1 LFIEITL
8 NAAKAII
15 NCYNNS
21 MLKLNIQKLSFIIKQ
36 SFTAKLLRNYIQK
49 NPFFLNSV
57 TYKIILSLVKILD
70 KIADFIHIS
79 FSNIISK
86 SNICAEVK
94 KSVDK
99 KYEFLSIF
107 FIMMAIGF
115 LTGKV
120 ILSEADL
127 FSIVVAWIVFFIGCM
142 LMSFNKIIVI
152 LKNST
157 CYKFIKKF

>member
-1 LFIEITL
+1 VTL
-8 NAAKAII
+8 NAAKVII

-21 MLKLNIQKLSFIIKQ
+21 KLKLNTQKLSFIIKQ
-36 SFTAKLLRNYIQK
+36 SFTAKLLRNYIYK
-49 NPFFLNSV
+49 NPFFLNST
-57 TYKIILSLVKILD
+57 TYKITLSLVKIID

-86 SNICAEVK
+86 SNICTEIN
-94 KSVDK
+94 KSVNK

-120 ILSEADL
+120 ILSEANL
-127 FSIVVAWIVFFIGCM
+127 FNIVIAWVVFFIGCI
-142 LMSFNKIIVI
+142 LMSFNKIII
-152 LKNST
+152 IFKNSI